1 MNTDFKKH
9 VRHENGTK
17 MLYMVILRALY
28 GCIQSALLWY
38 NLYSK
43 TLVEEGFVINPYDRC
58 VANKVING
66 NQCTIAFYVDDNKV
80 SHKDPQVVTKV
91 INLMKKHFGELKVV
105 RGNKDS
111 FLGMNIEITK
121 EKR

>member
-1 MNTDFKKH
+1 MNTDYKKH

-80 SHKDPQVVTKV
+80 GQP
-91 INLMKKHFGELKVV
+91 
-105 RGNKDS
+105 
-111 FLGMNIEITK
+111 
-121 EKR
+121 